1 MSFTSN
7 YTSDEE
13 LAFFGQ
19 PGVVLRA
26 RQLSPEQIAHVARD
40 LKQFRRAENGERARP
55 DAINNATAAPTVANQ
70 HGYPEPFA
78 PRDTHRPDRAND
90 RQVMKHMRGISQRI
104 EDEGTTYDLQKRMG
118 TDADRPLPEPTLRD
132 QIAAAA
138 NLHNAD

>member
-1 MSFTSN
+1 MSFTPN

-13 LAFFGQ
+13 LAFFGN
-19 PGVVLRA
+19 PGVAFRA
-26 RQLSPEQIAHVARD
+26 RQLPPEQLSHLVRD

-55 DAINNATAAPTVANQ
+55 DAINNATVKPTVANQ
-70 HGYPEPFA
+70 HGFPEPFM

-90 RQVMKHMRGISQRI
+90 RQVMRHMRELSQRI
-104 EDEGTTYDLQKRMG
+104 EDEGVTYDLQKQMG

-138 NLHNAD
+138 NLHSTD